1 MEANKIL
8 NRRKSFRIDTQM
20 SGYYS
25 LGGKKRLWGKC
36 TVVNFSREG
45 TGVLF
50 NTSKEI
56 TVGSTIY
63 LKLEPST
70 QSKPITIKGTL
81 AWIKKTH
88 DGFSGGIKW

>member
-25 LGGKKRLWGKC
+25 LGGKKG
-36 TVVNFSREG
+36 
-45 TGVLF
+45 
-50 NTSKEI
+50 I
-56 TVGSTIY
+56 TIY
-63 LKLEPST
+63 LKLEAST
-70 QSKPITIKGTL
+70 QSKPFTIKGKL

-88 DGFSGGIKW
+88 NGFSGGIKW

>member
-25 LGGKKRLWGKC
+25 LGGKKGIGGKC
-36 TVVNFSREG
+36 TVVDFSREG
-45 TGVLF
+45 TGILF
-50 NTSKEI
+50 HTSEEI

-63 LKLEPST
+63 LKLEAST
-70 QSKPITIKGTL
+70 QSKPFTIKGKL

-88 DGFSGGIKW
+88 NGFSGGIKW